1 MSAFIFDVDGTLA
14 ETEEM
19 HRAAFNA
26 AFAEA
31 SLPWHWESDRYKELL
46 RVSGGKERIRT
57 FVDEEEVGSDS
68 PLDDLI
74 PLLHQTKTRHYVRA
88 VAEGQFVLRPGV
100 LDFIAEARRRGIRLA
115 IATTTSREN
124 VDGLIAAAFGG
135 ENVFEA
141 IACGDMVAAKKPAPD
156 IYNLALE
163 QLGLPA
169 SACLAFEDSSN
180 GLRAAKAAGL
190 RCVVT
195 PAQYTVDEDF
205 TGADLVLP
213 DLRGAAAV
221 WELVAEA
228 VSD

>member
-14 ETEEM
+14 ETEEV

-46 RVSGGKERIRT
+46 RVSGGKERMRT
-57 FVDEEEVGSDS
+57 FVDEEEILSET

-74 PLLHQTKTRHYVRA
+74 PRLHQTKTRHYGQA
-88 VAEGQFVLRPGV
+88 VAEGQFVLRPGI
-100 LDFIAEARRRGIRLA
+100 LDFVAEARERGIRLA
-115 IATTTSREN
+115 IATTTSQEN
-124 VDGLIAAAFGG
+124 VDALLAAAFGG
-135 ENVFEA
+135 SEAFEV

-156 IYNLALE
+156 IYQLALE
-163 QLGLPA
+163 RLGLPA
-169 SACLAFEDSSN
+169 AACLSFEDSSN

-213 DLRGAAAV
+213 DLRNAGPVWELFAAGAAA
-221 WELVAEA
+221 
-228 VSD
+228 